1 MASRPRFCTSD
12 EVLDEI
18 YADPG
23 SDFDSESSS
32 DEIEEYHDQQSS
44 SESSKNEEMI
54 ENDNQSINN
63 EDQRVNARG
72 RGHNQGAARG
82 NRAARRAVR
91 RNRQQEDALLEIQW
105 TSNDR
110 QPRIPQFTARQGLQ
124 VQLPNNAGA
133 GEYLSLFLTHEFF
146 DLLVEQTNLYAA
158 QYKAS
163 NPNLP
168 PNSRASSWVETTRNE
183 MKKFLALSFLMGV
196 VRKPEVS
203 DYWSTNP
210 LLKGSIFNS
219 VMPRNRF
226 QSILQFLHFADNSQY
241 NANDP
246 NRDRLYKYRPVV
258 QYLVS
263 KFNSIY
269 IPEEHI
275 SIDEELL
282 LWKGKLLFKQYIPL
296 KRARFGIKM
305 FSLCETTGYLW
316 NSYVYLGKEP
326 DAVATDMEMVRRL
339 GKSGPVIPRLVEG
352 LLGKGYKLYV
362 DNWYTSQELFPSFI
376 PFFTLPRFRT
386 DRYKRSFIPAMSK
399 YINS

>member
-1 MASRPRFCTSD
+1 MASRPRFYTSE

-32 DEIEEYHDQQSS
+32 DEIEEYNDQQSF
-44 SESSKNEEMI
+44 SESSENEEMI
-54 ENDNQSINN
+54 ENDNQLINN
-63 EDQRVNARG
+63 EDLQANARG
-72 RGHNQGAARG
+72 RGHNRGAARG
-82 NRAARRAVR
+82 NRAARRGVI

-110 QPRIPQFTARQGLQ
+110 RPRITQFTARQGLQ

-133 GEYLSLFLTHEFF
+133 GEYLSLFLTDEFF
-146 DLLVEQTNLYAA
+146 DLLVERTNLYSA

-226 QSILQFLHFADNSQY
+226 QSILQFLHFADNS
-241 NANDP
+241 
-246 NRDRLYKYRPVV
+246 
-258 QYLVS
+258 
-263 KFNSIY
+263 
-269 IPEEHI
+269 H
-275 SIDEELL
+275 
-282 LWKGKLLFKQYIPL
+282 
-296 KRARFGIKM
+296 
-305 FSLCETTGYLW
+305 
-316 NSYVYLGKEP
+316 
-326 DAVATDMEMVRRL
+326 
-339 GKSGPVIPRLVEG
+339 
-352 LLGKGYKLYV
+352 
-362 DNWYTSQELFPSFI
+362 
-376 PFFTLPRFRT
+376 
-386 DRYKRSFIPAMSK
+386 
-399 YINS
+399 

>member
-246 NRDRLYKYRPVV
+246 NRDRLYKVRPVV

-362 DNWYTSQELFPSFI
+362 DNWYTSQELFSFLYS
-376 PFFTLPRFRT
+376 FFHLATF
-386 DRYKRSFIPAMSK
+386 SH
-399 YINS
+399 